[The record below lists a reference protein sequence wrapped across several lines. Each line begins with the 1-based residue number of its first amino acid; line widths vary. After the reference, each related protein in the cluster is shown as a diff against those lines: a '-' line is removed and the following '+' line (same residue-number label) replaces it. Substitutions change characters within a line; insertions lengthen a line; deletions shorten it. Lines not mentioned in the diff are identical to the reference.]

1 MGNFIKR
8 FILDPLDDAWFS
20 YVKISE
26 FMGWDEK
33 VNTKIYKSS
42 VFLVGNLLRTLYN
55 FEVENAEYIPD
66 EGRVIHCINHQS
78 ELDVLAFGIAA
89 GHGKTKRHLHQ
100 MAKIELFKIPLV
112 NGYIRTHFVF
122 PLERGGQDVL
132 SYQHAKD
139 LLEKEEM
146 VGIYPEG
153 TINPGMGRFLEGHT
167 GAVRL
172 AYETNSP
179 ILPTVI
185 FGTDMIYGK
194 GAKFPR
200 FTGKIILRYGKLM
213 NYSEIFGDL
222 DSEDPKF
229 YKKATKRVMRRIQEM
244 YFQIF
249 QEQNEKKKSSKTK
262 SMTKEKN

>member
-1 MGNFIKR
+1 MGNLIKR
-8 FILDPLDDAWFS
+8 FILDPLDDVWFS
-20 YVKISE
+20 YVKILE

-33 VNTKIYKSS
+33 VNSRVYKNS
-42 VFLVGNLLRTLYN
+42 VVFVFNILITLYN
-55 FEVENAEYIPD
+55 FEVENAEYIPN

-78 ELDVLAFGIAA
+78 ILDVIAFGIAA
-89 GHGKTKRHLHQ
+89 GHGKIKRHLHQ
-100 MAKIELFKIPLV
+100 MAKIELFKTPLI
-112 NGYIRTHFVF
+112 NGFIRTHFVF
-122 PLERGGQDVL
+122 PLERGEQDIL
-132 SYQHAKD
+132 AFQHAKE
-139 LLEKEEM
+139 LLDNEEM

-153 TINPGMGRFLEGHT
+153 TINPGMGRFLEGRS

-179 ILPTVI
+179 ILPAAI

-200 FTGKIILRYGKLM
+200 FSGKILLRYGKLM
-213 NYSEIFGDL
+213 NYRDIFGDL

-229 YKKATKRVMRRIQEM
+229 YKKAINRVMRRIQDI

-249 QEQNEKKKSSKTK
+249 QEQNEKTKKSKTK
-262 SMTKEKN
+262 SKTKE